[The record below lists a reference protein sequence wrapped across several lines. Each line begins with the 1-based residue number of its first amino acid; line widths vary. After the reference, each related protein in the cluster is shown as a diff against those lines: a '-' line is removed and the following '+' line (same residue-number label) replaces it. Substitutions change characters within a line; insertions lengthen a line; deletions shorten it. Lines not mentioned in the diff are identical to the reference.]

1 MSELLPFT
9 TFDIKVKD
17 WPRLNFS
24 IDDDL
29 NNLIWI
35 WMISMITLI
44 ISLIILTGV
53 VIVQMILKPEVFTFQ
68 RCCQRNDQIIDQ

>member
-1 MSELLPFT
+1 MSEFPLT

-44 ISLIILTGV
+44 ISLIILIGV